1 MRLEK
6 IGSASAV
13 AQVIQQQADKAQE
26 EGLTREQVWGRCGA
40 GVGQEEGLTREQVWA
55 VIHMMGYAW
64 GDICGFYMWLSDH
77 ASRFVFYIKKSIINA
92 KTA

>member
-1 MRLEK
+1 MDSFGSTRRQRQLTAREEGSVRLEK

-40 GVGQEEGLTREQVWA
+40 GGGPHSRAGVGSNSHDG
-55 VIHMMGYAW
+55 
-64 GDICGFYMWLSDH
+64 ICLG
-77 ASRFVFYIKKSIINA
+77 
-92 KTA
+92 